1 MLVSVKVDT
10 NPPQLD
16 TREKENK
23 LTDVNRYKSGLRQ
36 VKIVLRRLS
45 IDQKVETARKRK
57 LQDDQ
62 SKIPEFVDYSP
73 ECDKYFTTHEQSD
86 FPRSEVPNMNIDTL
100 GKKVKVESNNY
111 LEDSIIVIS
120 LDEDSEQTIANQ
132 DMIDSKSIHNE
143 KQNVKCSRNNK
154 KTTFTVK
161 GVQKKNSKSSKK
173 SQKVIC
179 PR

>member
-1 MLVSVKVDT
+1 M
-10 NPPQLD
+10 D

-62 SKIPEFVDYSP
+62 SKIPEFVDYSS

-86 FPRSEVPNMNIDTL
+86 FPRSELPNMNIDTL

-111 LEDSIIVIS
+111 SEDSVSVIS
-120 LDEDSEQTIANQ
+120 LDEDFEQSLADQ
-132 DMIDSKSIHNE
+132 DMNDANSILNE
-143 KQNVKCSRNNK
+143 RKNVKSSRNNK
-154 KTTFTVK
+154 KKTVK